1 MGMSLDKSCVKL
13 ADFGSATYV
22 EERVR
27 TDYLQPRYYRSPEI
41 ILGQPYNMQID
52 QWSAGATIYEIAT
65 GKFLFVAQSNNHM
78 LHEHLKAIGPFPKA
92 FATTGD
98 VAPKHFTMDGD
109 FKLHTSVGGENGEM
123 TEEIKPMDR
132 FPKPP
137 SPLFLKQLQE
147 HAGSPPAGGDFTRH
161 KARLHRLADLIARCV
176 VSDPAARAT
185 CDQCLEHK
193 FFQSF
198 ASALGV
204 PPSTLGDNGV
214 ASASPAEKVPPAL
227 PAEDVEVVEVVA
239 GDGAA
244 LVSSSP
250 ETAASN
256 AKSPAIAPSRLTRP
270 V

>member
-1 MGMSLDKSCVKL
+1 
-13 ADFGSATYV
+13 
-22 EERVR
+22 
-27 TDYLQPRYYRSPEI
+27 
-41 ILGQPYNMQID
+41 
-52 QWSAGATIYEIAT
+52 
-65 GKFLFVAQSNNHM
+65 
-78 LHEHLKAIGPFPKA
+78 
-92 FATTGD
+92 
-98 VAPKHFTMDGD
+98 MDGD
-109 FKLHTSVGGENGEM
+109 FKLYTSVGGENGEM

-198 ASALGV
+198 ASA
-204 PPSTLGDNGV
+204 
-214 ASASPAEKVPPAL
+214 SPAEKVPPAL

-270 V
+270 VK